1 MIREYIV
8 ILSDKQYEK
17 LLELSE
23 KAGEQDELAHL
34 QEKIADWL
42 NGDPN
47 EVISK
52 ALEKEISD
60 SKRLRHCE
68 K

>member
-34 QEKIADWL
+34 QEKIAELLKADS
-42 NGDPN
+42 N
-47 EVISK
+47 EGIAKVL
-52 ALEKEISD
+52 AKEIA
-60 SKRLRHCE
+60 K
-68 K
+68 

>member
-8 ILSDKQYEK
+8 VLSDKQYEK

-34 QEKIADWL
+34 QEKIAGWL
-42 NGDPN
+42 NDDSN
-47 EVISK
+47 EGIAK
-52 ALEKEISD
+52 ALAKGMSD
-60 SKRLRHCE
+60 AKRLTHKE
-68 K
+68 G

>member
-8 ILSDKQYEK
+8 VLSDKQYEK

-34 QEKIADWL
+34 QEKIAGWL
-42 NGDPN
+42 NDN
-47 EVISK
+47 EGIAK
-52 ALEKEISD
+52 ALAKGMSD
-60 SKRLRHCE
+60 AKRLTHKE
-68 K
+68 G

>member
-1 MIREYIV
+1 MIREYII

-34 QEKIADWL
+34 QEKIAELLKADS
-42 NGDPN
+42 N
-47 EVISK
+47 EGIAK
-52 ALEKEISD
+52 ALAKELT
-60 SKRLRHCE
+60 K
-68 K
+68 

>member
-1 MIREYIV
+1 MIREYII

-34 QEKIADWL
+34 QEKIAGWL
-42 NGDPN
+42 NDN
-47 EVISK
+47 EGIAK
-52 ALEKEISD
+52 ALAKELSD